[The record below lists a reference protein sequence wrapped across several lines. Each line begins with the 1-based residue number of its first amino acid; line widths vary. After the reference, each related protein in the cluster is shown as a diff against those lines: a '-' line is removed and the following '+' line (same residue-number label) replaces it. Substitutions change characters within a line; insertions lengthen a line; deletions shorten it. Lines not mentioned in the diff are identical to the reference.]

1 MHFEPAAPGP
11 VLTHSGSNLMN
22 LATIVVD
29 TDRDIGVVV
38 ATNFPSD
45 QADAVLRKAMET
57 LYRRRAG

>member
-1 MHFEPAAPGP
+1 
-11 VLTHSGSNLMN
+11 MN